1 MITTIT
7 LNPAVDY
14 HLSLDLLTEGQS
26 LSSNGSEYF
35 AGGKGINVSRVLKN
49 LKKPSNA
56 LAFLG
61 GFTGDYIQSL
71 TKDILVKIPIQDTT
85 RINTKI
91 KTLKTETE
99 IHGVAPNISPEEFS
113 LLKRK
118 LQSLDMDYL
127 VLSGSLPPNL
137 PTDTYLQLIQAVS
150 SKTKIILD
158 TRGQALKKAIVSPNI
173 FLLKPNKAELSEF
186 FDCSIDTNQ
195 DILVY
200 AQKMYQDYDIQFLI
214 ISLGGEGAYFLYQ
227 DFIYFAKGL
236 EGELISSVGA
246 GDSMI
251 AGFISQYIDTQD
263 AVESFKY
270 AIACGSGTA
279 FSHDLCTI
287 EKTNELYKKVVV
299 KLI

>member
-14 HLSLDLLTEGQS
+14 HLSLDILTEGQS

-35 AGGKGINVSRVLKN
+35 AGGKGINVSNVLKN

-61 GFTGDYIQSL
+61 GFTGDFIQSL
-71 TKDILVKIPIQDTT
+71 TKDILIKIPIQDTT

-91 KTLKTETE
+91 KTLETETE
-99 IHGVAPNISPEEFS
+99 IHGVAPNISSEEFII
-113 LLKRK
+113 LKQK
-118 LQSLDMDYL
+118 LESLDMDYL
-127 VLSGSLPPNL
+127 VLSGSLPPSL
-137 PTDTYLQLIQAVS
+137 PADTYLQLIQTVS

-158 TRGQALKKAIVSPNI
+158 TRGQALQKAIISPNI
-173 FLLKPNKAELSEF
+173 FLLKPNKVELSEF
-186 FDCSIDTNQ
+186 FNCPIDTNK

-200 AQKMYQDYDIQFLI
+200 AQKMYKNYNIQFLI
-214 ISLGGEGAYFLYQ
+214 ISMGSEGAYFLYQ

-236 EGELISSVGA
+236 EGALISSVGA

-251 AGFISQYIDTQD
+251 AGFISRYIDTQD
-263 AVESFKY
+263 AIESFKY

-279 FSHDLCTI
+279 FSHDLCTL
-287 EKTNELYKKVVV
+287 EKANELYKKVIVES
-299 KLI
+299 I

>member
-14 HLSLDLLTEGQS
+14 HLSLDILTEGQS
-26 LSSNGSEYF
+26 LSSSGSEYF
-35 AGGKGINVSRVLKN
+35 AGGKGINVSNVLKN

-71 TKDILVKIPIQDTT
+71 TKDILIKVPIQDTT

-99 IHGVAPNISPEEFS
+99 IHGVAPNISPEEFL
-113 LLKRK
+113 LLKQK
-118 LQSLDMDYL
+118 LQSLETDYL
-127 VLSGSLPPNL
+127 VLSGSLPPSL
-137 PTDTYLQLIQAVS
+137 PIDTYLRLIQTAPT
-150 SKTKIILD
+150 KTKIILD
-158 TRGQALKKAIVSPNI
+158 TRGQALKKAIASPNI

-186 FDCSIDTNQ
+186 FDCPIATNQ

-200 AQKMYQDYDIQFLI
+200 AQKMYKDYDIQFLI
-214 ISLGGEGAYFLYQ
+214 ISLGSEGAYFLYQ
-227 DFIYFAKGL
+227 EFIYFAKGL
-236 EGELISSVGA
+236 KGDLISSVGA

-251 AGFISQYIDTQD
+251 AGFISHYIDTQD
-263 AVESFKY
+263 AIESFKY
-270 AIACGSGTA
+270 AVACGSGTA
-279 FSHDLCTI
+279 FSYDLCSL
-287 EKTNELYKKVVV
+287 EKANELYKKVVV
-299 KLI
+299 ELK

>member
-14 HLSLDLLTEGQS
+14 HLSLDILTEGQS

-35 AGGKGINVSRVLKN
+35 AGGKGINVSNVLKN

-71 TKDILVKIPIQDTT
+71 TKDIVIKIPIQDTT

-99 IHGVAPNISPEEFS
+99 IHGVAPTISPEEFT
-113 LLKRK
+113 LLKQK
-118 LQSLDMDYL
+118 LQSLETDCL
-127 VLSGSLPPNL
+127 VLSGSLPPSL
-137 PTDTYLQLIQAVS
+137 PTDTYLQLIQTVPQ
-150 SKTKIILD
+150 KTKIVLD
-158 TRGQALKKAIVSPNI
+158 TRGDALKKAIISPNI
-173 FLLKPNKAELSEF
+173 FLLKPNKVELSEF
-186 FDCSIDTNQ
+186 FDCPINTNQ
-195 DILVY
+195 EALVY
-200 AQKMYQDYDIQFLI
+200 AQKMYKEYDIQFLI
-214 ISLGGEGAYFLYQ
+214 ISLGSEGAYFLYQ
-227 DFIYFAKGL
+227 DFIYFSKGL
-236 EGELISSVGA
+236 KGELISSVGA

-251 AGFISQYIDTQD
+251 AGFISHYIDTQD
-263 AVESFKY
+263 AIKSFKY

-279 FSHDLCTI
+279 FSHDLCSLETA
-287 EKTNELYKKVVV
+287 NELYKKVEVE
-299 KLI
+299 LI